1 VTVRRLAGVA
11 FSIGLVLVLLETTL
25 RIAPGLVGGRLGN
38 AVYSAYGKRG
48 MYFQD
53 REVHMN
59 FRWPDFAL
67 RAYWNGYWWDH
78 RTSARSTAGRRTTW
92 VPSDLAA
99 RTRAQGS
106 ELGVVLPPE
115 RRASDARAPALAGCV
130 RRSG

>member
-11 FSIGLVLVLLETTL
+11 FSIGLVLVLLETML
-25 RIAPGLVGGRLGN
+25 RIAP
-38 AVYSAYGKRG
+38 
-48 MYFQD
+48 D
-53 REVHMN
+53 MN
-59 FRWPDFAL
+59 FMWPDFAL

>member
-1 VTVRRLAGVA
+1 M
-11 FSIGLVLVLLETTL
+11 
-25 RIAPGLVGGRLGN
+25 
-38 AVYSAYGKRG
+38 YSACGKRG

-78 RTSARSTAGRRTTW
+78 RT
-92 VPSDLAA
+92 
-99 RTRAQGS
+99 RAQGS
-106 ELGVVLPPE
+106 EIGVVLPPE